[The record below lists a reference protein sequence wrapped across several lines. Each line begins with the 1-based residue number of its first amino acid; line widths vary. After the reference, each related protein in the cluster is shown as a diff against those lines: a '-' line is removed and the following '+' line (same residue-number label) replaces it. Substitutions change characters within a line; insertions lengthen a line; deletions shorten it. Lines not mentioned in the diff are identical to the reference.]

1 MMFSQEENDC
11 PIVDI
16 AAYVDG
22 ELSPEREIEMEL
34 HFAGCGP
41 CLFELNEQK
50 RFLRELESALHSE
63 SVLELPPDFTRHVV
77 ANAESAV
84 SGLRRPGER
93 YNALFICV
101 CLSLFAL
108 FATGS
113 ESGRVIAGATQ
124 LADQL
129 AAVAGFFGHLVYSIF
144 LGVVIILRAIAT
156 QGGINSLAVLAL
168 FSIGILALTAIS
180 RRMVRIGRA

>member
-1 MMFSQEENDC
+1 MMFTELKKDC
-11 PIVDI
+11 PINDI
-16 AAYVDG
+16 AAYLDG
-22 ELSPEREIEMEL
+22 ELSAALEIEMEM
-34 HFAGCGP
+34 HFASCGP

-50 RFLRELESALHSE
+50 RFLQVLESTLHRE
-63 SVLELPPDFTRHVV
+63 NELELPPDFTRHVV

-101 CLSLFAL
+101 CLSLFVL

-113 ESGRVIAGATQ
+113 DSGRVIAAASQ
-124 LADQL
+124 IADQF
-129 AAVAGFFGHLVYSIF
+129 AAVAGFFGHLIYSLF

-156 QGGINSLAVLAL
+156 QGGIDSLAVLTL
-168 FSIGILALTAIS
+168 FPIVILALTAVS
-180 RRMVRIGRA
+180 RRMVRISRV